1 MKNMR
6 YNLWNSKIVSAVVVL
21 LLWGASTL
29 PLAVSA
35 EEKQAEP
42 VSPVA
47 AKEEAKAP
55 SAKMET
61 PKAEIKRI
69 ESPAP
74 KDTSKLSL
82 KEAMKGEDAG
92 AEAEVA
98 MPPVQEEVVVEK
110 SYTIEVSKGKL
121 IRLPAPASS
130 VIAADPTV
138 ADVQVVSPS
147 LVYINGKGIGETTV
161 FAVDSQ
167 DREILHATVNV
178 INNLSKLNKA
188 VKALL
193 PSANVSFQSVEG
205 ALIMNGDV
213 DSPLQAEDVKRL
225 ASSFTKTNQTLVN
238 MLHPLGSNQ
247 VMLKVKIAEVDR
259 NELKRFGI
267 SLQNLSTVSNFTF
280 GLLRGRQILDSATS
294 ALTRNGTDGTFFTGF
309 NDSKNSI
316 NGVIDA
322 LEDNGLVS
330 TLAEPTLTT
339 QSGQAAS
346 FLAGGQFPVP
356 VVTGSGSSAQ
366 VSVTYQ
372 PYGVSLAFTPIVLS
386 KERISLLVAPEVSSL
401 SQTGAVTDAGFNIP
415 ALQTRK
421 ASTTVELGS
430 GQSFAIA
437 GLLQNDRNND
447 ITKFPFLGDVPVL
460 GALFRSRQ
468 FQHNQT
474 ELVII
479 VTPYIVDGVNNPMAL
494 HDPTQGMR
502 MASDAESLIA
512 GKLYKDQQEDKGS
525 NPSHSSEPSESKV
538 QNKPRLYGQAGH
550 ILK

>member
-1 MKNMR
+1 MKTLFKYILTTMHAA
-6 YNLWNSKIVSAVVVL
+6 LVSMVF
-21 LLWGASTL
+21 
-29 PLAVSA
+29 AVSIIA
-35 EEKQAEP
+35 LPTLVFSQ
-42 VSPVA
+42 
-47 AKEEAKAP
+47 
-55 SAKMET
+55 
-61 PKAEIKRI
+61 
-69 ESPAP
+69 
-74 KDTSKLSL
+74 
-82 KEAMKGEDAG
+82 EDEG
-92 AEAEVA
+92 SI
-98 MPPVQEEVVVEK
+98 PEK
-110 SYTIEVSKGKL
+110 SFIIEISKGKL
-121 IRLPAPASS
+121 VRLSSPASA
-130 VIAADPTV
+130 VIAADPAI

-147 LVYINGKGIGETTV
+147 LVYINGKSIGETTV

-167 DREILHATVNV
+167 DKEILRAVVSVT
-178 INNLSKLNKA
+178 NNLTKLNKA
-188 VKALL
+188 VKDLV
-193 PSANVSFQSVEG
+193 PDANVTFQSVDG
-205 ALIMNGDV
+205 ALVMNGDV

-225 ASSFTKTNQTLVN
+225 AASFTKPNQTLVN
-238 MLHPLGSNQ
+238 MLRPLGSNQ

-259 NELKRFGI
+259 SELKRFGI
-267 SLQNLSTVSNFTF
+267 SLQNMSSISSFAF
-280 GLLRGRQILDSATS
+280 GLLRGREILDSTNV
-294 ALTRNGTDGTFFTGF
+294 LGRNGTDNTIFTSF
-309 NDSKNSI
+309 NDGQNSL

-372 PYGVSLAFTPIVLS
+372 PFGVSLAFTPVVLS
-386 KERISLLVAPEVSSL
+386 KDRISLLVAPEVSSL
-401 SQTGAVTDAGFNIP
+401 SQTGAVVNAGFNIP
-415 ALQTRK
+415 ALQTRR

-437 GLLQNDRNND
+437 GLLQNDRSND
-447 ITKFPFLGDVPVL
+447 INKFPFLGDMPVL

-479 VTPYIVDGVNNPMAL
+479 VTPYIVDGVNNREDL

-502 MASDAESLIA
+502 MASEAESLLL
-512 GKLYKDQQEDKGS
+512 GKLYKDYVPEKTGDH
-525 NPSHSSEPSESKV
+525 PIEAV
-538 QNKPRLYGQAGH
+538 DKPRLRGAAGH